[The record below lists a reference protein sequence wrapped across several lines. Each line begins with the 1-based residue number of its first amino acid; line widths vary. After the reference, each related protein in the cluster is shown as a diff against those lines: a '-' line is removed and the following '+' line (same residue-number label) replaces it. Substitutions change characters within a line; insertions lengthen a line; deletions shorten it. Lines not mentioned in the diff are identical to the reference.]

1 MTPVIELKNVCKTYP
16 RGKNPVA
23 ALRDVSLTVAPGE
36 LLAITGSSGSGKS
49 TLMNILGCLDLPD
62 SGSYRLNGADVL
74 TRDEKELSRIR
85 NREIGFIFQGFHL
98 IPTLTALENV
108 ELPLVYRGLPRSERR
123 RLSLLALERMGLGER
138 ALHRPSQLSGGQ
150 QQRVAI
156 ARAIAASPPLI
167 LADEPTGNLDTSTG
181 REVMNALL
189 SLNREGRTVVLITH
203 DPSVAAMAP
212 RQVQIR
218 DGQALAENPAF
229 PPPNPRKIPG
239 TESLAPR
246 SLLPDKMPLKN
257 A

>member
-62 SGSYRLNGADVL
+62 SGSYRLNGTDVL

-123 RLSLLALERMGLGER
+123 RLSLPALRGPAAAGGHRPGHCRQPAPDPGRR
-138 ALHRPSQLSGGQ
+138 AHREPGHLHRPGGDERPPFPEPGGPHRGPHHPRPLRGRHGPAAGADPGRAGSGGKSGLSPAEPPKNPRN
-150 QQRVAI
+150 RV
-156 ARAIAASPPLI
+156 P
-167 LADEPTGNLDTSTG
+167 
-181 REVMNALL
+181 
-189 SLNREGRTVVLITH
+189 RT
-203 DPSVAAMAP
+203 P
-212 RQVQIR
+212 
-218 DGQALAENPAF
+218 E
-229 PPPNPRKIPG
+229 PPPG
-239 TESLAPR
+239 
-246 SLLPDKMPLKN
+246 
-257 A
+257 

>member
-108 ELPLVYRGLPRSERR
+108 ELPLVYRGRPRSGRR
-123 RLSLLALERMGLGER
+123 RLSW
-138 ALHRPSQLSGGQ
+138 PWSGW
-150 QQRVAI
+150 A
-156 ARAIAASPPLI
+156 
-167 LADEPTGNLDTSTG
+167 
-181 REVMNALL
+181 
-189 SLNREGRTVVLITH
+189 
-203 DPSVAAMAP
+203 
-212 RQVQIR
+212 
-218 DGQALAENPAF
+218 
-229 PPPNPRKIPG
+229 
-239 TESLAPR
+239 
-246 SLLPDKMPLKN
+246 
-257 A
+257 